1 MNDID
6 TREIGTGKKT
16 KKERKMERILLERR
30 KKTDTGEEKDEDDK
44 EVEEKDVDEE

>member
-6 TREIGTGKKT
+6 TEIGTGKKRRR
-16 KKERKMERILLERR
+16 KERWREYCQREEKRQI
-30 KKTDTGEEKDEDDK
+30 GEEKDEDDK